1 VQSSIQLENVLPAG
15 AAALPRSQRVRRQL
29 ERRGVSL
36 APLSGESL
44 ADFSA
49 RLETGLMALFRDS
62 RGEEEFAAL
71 YEVAGQGVLRN
82 ILMGLRGQS
91 ARLDPQEL
99 CQDVFVNIYRYAASF
114 RDDHPRSFKAW
125 VHAISRNLI
134 RRHMGTRRRPS
145 LQALPEGLAEPED
158 GRVGPSACASLCEER
173 ESLLRSWSLLLL
185 HYAAAWEQL
194 SERDQAALTLVE
206 VDGLS
211 YTQACDVLG
220 VGMSNMKMI
229 MFRARKRLR
238 AHLSLALE
246 GGEPREP
253 QRLVG

>member
-1 VQSSIQLENVLPAG
+1 
-15 AAALPRSQRVRRQL
+15 
-29 ERRGVSL
+29 
-36 APLSGESL
+36 
-44 ADFSA
+44 
-49 RLETGLMALFRDS
+49 MALFRDS

-71 YEVAGQGVLRN
+71 YEVAGQGVLRG

-114 RDDHPRSFKAW
+114 RDEHPRSFKAW
-125 VHAISRNLI
+125 VQAISRNLI
-134 RRHMGTRRRPS
+134 RRHMGVRRRPS
-145 LQALPEGLAEPED
+145 LQALPEGLAEPVD

-194 SERDQAALTLVE
+194 SARDQQALTLVE
-206 VDGLS
+206 VEGHS

-238 AHLSLALE
+238 AHLLLALE
-246 GGEPREP
+246 GAEPSEP